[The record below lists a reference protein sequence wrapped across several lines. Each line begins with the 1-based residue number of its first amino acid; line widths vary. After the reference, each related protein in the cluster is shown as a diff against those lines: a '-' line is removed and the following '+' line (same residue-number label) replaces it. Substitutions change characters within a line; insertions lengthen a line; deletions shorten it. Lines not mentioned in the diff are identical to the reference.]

1 MKIELKH
8 AHVIDPA
15 NGIDRPCDVYICDKK
30 IAAIDTAPEGWQ
42 SDKVLD
48 LSGHTIIPGMVD
60 IATHLREPG
69 QEHKATIASETFAGV
84 AAGITSMVCSP
95 DTNPVIDT
103 PAEVEFIQQRSQFSA
118 YCHVYV
124 MGALTTQLEGE
135 YLSEMAALK
144 QAGVVGVSNT
154 LHPLANNLVLRRA
167 MEYAASQDLTVFFH
181 PHDHHLAANGCVHEG
196 ANATRMGLPGIPTA
210 AETAAA
216 STCLSI
222 IEDTNVR
229 VHFCRIST
237 QRTLQMLERALY
249 DGAPVSAD
257 ICMHQLFLSDEDIHN
272 FDSHYHVIPPLR
284 SRSDLEGL
292 RTRLN
297 SKALVSLCSDH
308 QPHEPD
314 AKLAPFPAT
323 EPGISSLETL
333 LPLTLKLS
341 QETALSLSEAV
352 ALVTTKPAQ
361 LIGIDAGHLSVGA
374 TADICVFDPQQ
385 TWQLSAE
392 TIHSEGKNTPYLN
405 QTLQGRVTHT
415 FVEGELVYQ
424 LKS

>member
-1 MKIELKH
+1 MKIELTH

-15 NGIDRPCDVYICDKK
+15 NAIDEICNLYILDKK
-30 IAAIDTAPEGWQ
+30 IAAVGTAPEGWQ
-42 SDKVLD
+42 SDKVVD

-84 AAGITSMVCSP
+84 ASGITSMVCSP

-124 MGALTTQLEGE
+124 MGALTTQLKGD

-144 QAGVVGVSNT
+144 EAGVVGVSNA
-154 LHPLANNLVLRRA
+154 LHPFANNLVLRRA

-181 PHDHHLAANGCVHEG
+181 PHDHYLAANGCIHEG

-229 VHFCRIST
+229 VHFCRISS

-249 DGAPVSAD
+249 DGAPISAD
-257 ICMHQLFLSDEDIHN
+257 VCMHQLFLSDEDIQS
-272 FDSHYHVIPPLR
+272 FDSNYHVIPPLR
-284 SRSDLEGL
+284 SRHDVNGL
-292 RTRLN
+292 RARLGSN
-297 SKALVSLCSDH
+297 ALMCICSDH

-314 AKLAPFPAT
+314 AKLAPFPTT

-341 QETALSLSEAV
+341 QETSLSLSDAI
-352 ALVTTKPAQ
+352 ALVTSKPAQ
-361 LIGIDAGHLSVGA
+361 LLGIDAGQLSIGA
-374 TADICVFDPQQ
+374 AADICVFDAQQ
-385 TWQLSAE
+385 EWQLTADN
-392 TIHSEGKNTPYLN
+392 IHSEGKNTPFLN